1 MKPFYSVEAMISSEG
16 KNYKGTLDFYDTKCV
31 LHNPTRVIEEFE
43 YELNTAEFESGVTT
57 VLFLNLYTKEKSYIQ
72 IHSKAQK
79 SPMFIIDDDKIGDT
93 VNILKNKK
101 EQNCSNKPKS
111 ENAAVTP
118 VKQRSQETAKRVE
131 VHNETAISKFTH
143 NPYSILGIAS
153 NSSLSE
159 ANEALAKIKKLDR
172 LKAIGSYKTDFKLA
186 GFDVV
191 VRDLPMCQNA
201 IALIKELKH
210 KWFWFDSAD
219 ACQNWQFDWYREP
232 FVSNNPETWTYDV
245 FLAQYLSLLCFDSG
259 MSRRQDWYD
268 IFAFYQY
275 VVDGRHVDFLRTK
288 LNKDENTKYSDQD
301 LIENFLENIF
311 SPLNDVIESA
321 GIEAMLSFFRSI
333 RMDRFSA
340 MKEYKRNLGGIIAQW
355 FVGQEKII
363 WESIESLIGTGELNS
378 TSTSIVR
385 EAVKIYDEK
394 VQPVYENTLA
404 ALTKE
409 PLRAEMVKSSYAK
422 VMRQVMILLL
432 AGNCKAE
439 ACKHA
444 NYYYKYADKEFKLK
458 MISTFGV
465 ESISG
470 ASDDLPELM
479 KETPKAT
486 PEKPMVTGD
495 KFEDITIC
503 EATSMLPR
511 IDFCGLIFNGRTI
524 GIKFWLIN
532 RTGIELKF
540 WLMDINVNGIYCGS
554 TEIIA
559 TVEDGEYDF
568 YTYELSLPENVRYSA
583 VEKIDFYVEVDQ
595 PGNQTIHDTDVLK
608 VKCNTGKRIFSA
620 RY

>member
-1 MKPFYSVEAMISSEG
+1 MNPFYSVEAMISSEG

-43 YELNTAEFESGVTT
+43 YELDTAEFESGVTT
-57 VLFLNLYTKEKSYIQ
+57 VMFLNLYTKEKSYIQ
-72 IHSKAQK
+72 VHSKSKK
-79 SPMFIIDDDKIGDT
+79 SAMFIIDDDKIGDA
-93 VNILKNKK
+93 VNALKSKK
-101 EQNCSNKPKS
+101 EKKTNSSPKMTDTVV
-111 ENAAVTP
+111 AP
-118 VKQRSQETAKRVE
+118 VKRRPQANAKKVE
-131 VHNETAISKFTH
+131 GFNETAISKFTH
-143 NPYSILGIAS
+143 NPYSILGVAS
-153 NSSLSE
+153 NSTLSD

-186 GFDVV
+186 GFDAV

-201 IALIKELKH
+201 MASIKELKY
-210 KWFWFDSAD
+210 KWFWFDSVD

-232 FVSNNPETWTYDV
+232 FVSNNPETWSYDV
-245 FLAQYLSLLCFDSG
+245 FLAQYLSLLCFDGG

-275 VVDGRHVDFLRTK
+275 IVGGGHVEFLRTK
-288 LNKDENTKYSDQD
+288 LNKDENSKYSDQD
-301 LIENFLENIF
+301 LIDSFSEIIF
-311 SPLNDVIESA
+311 SPLNDIIESA

-355 FVGQEKII
+355 FVGQEKNI
-363 WESIESLIGTGELNS
+363 WGKIESLIGTGDLNS
-378 TSTSIVR
+378 VSTSIVR
-385 EAVKIYDEK
+385 EAVKIYDEN

-422 VMRQVMILLL
+422 VMRQVMILLV

-439 ACKHA
+439 ACKYA

-458 MISTFGV
+458 MISIFGA

-470 ASDDLPELM
+470 ASEELPELM
-479 KETPKAT
+479 QQIPKTT
-486 PEKPMVTGD
+486 PEKPMVSGD
-495 KFEDITIC
+495 EFEDITIC
-503 EATSMLPR
+503 EATSVLPR
-511 IDFCGLIFNGRTI
+511 IDFCGLTFNGRKI

-540 WLMDINVNGIYCGS
+540 WLMDINVNGKYVGS

-559 TVEDGEYDF
+559 TVADGEYDF
-568 YTYELSLPENVRYSA
+568 YTYELSLPEDVRYSS

-595 PGNQTIHDTDVLK
+595 PGNQTIHDTDVVK
-608 VKCNTGKRIFSA
+608 IKCNTGKRIFSA
-620 RY
+620 KY